1 MGSHFSTDPNVVAQ
15 PVRAG
20 RGISKVKRSQS
31 DNFKALLTNQARYQL
46 LVDAV
51 TDYAIY
57 MLDAEGYVVS
67 WNSGAQRLKGYS
79 AKEIVGCHF
88 SRFYPEA
95 DVRAG
100 MPART
105 LATAAHEGRFEA
117 EGWRIRKG
125 GDRFW
130 AHVVVDPVRSPVGE
144 LLGFAK
150 VTRDLSERRNA
161 EESLHRSEEQ
171 FRLLV
176 QGVTD
181 YAIYMLDPNGI
192 VTSWNVGAQR
202 IKGYLPEEIIGS
214 HFSRFYRPEDRERG
228 QPQATLA
235 TAEREGRFEA
245 EGWRVRKDGSH
256 FWANVVVDPIRDDE
270 GRIIGFAKVTRDV
283 TEKHNNQLALERARE
298 ALFQSQKLEA
308 VGQLTGGVAHDF
320 NNLLMVVLSSLELLR
335 KRVPDDA
342 ALKRLIDNAAQGA
355 KRGVT
360 LTQRML
366 AFARRQELKP
376 FAVDVRSL
384 VHGMKDLIERSV
396 DPTIEVFIDL
406 PTELPPILID
416 ANQLELAILNLVVNA
431 RDAMP
436 DGGSVRITA
445 RREAVD
451 AATGGLAPGFYI
463 CLAIAD
469 SGSGM
474 NQETLARATEPFFTT
489 KGSGKGT
496 GLGLPMV
503 YGLAVQSGGNL
514 VLSSAEGQ
522 GTTAEL
528 WLPVAAADAAKAQGI
543 AATQESRP
551 ELAPMHM
558 VAVDDDPLVLAGTV
572 SMLED
577 LGHSVLAAASGRQA
591 LELVLG
597 DSRVAMVITDQ
608 VMPGMTGAELAARLR
623 AERPGLPI
631 VLVSGFGEIPS
642 GLDHMTLRLAKPFD
656 RPQLSDAIGKACEAD
671 RRRLRE

>member
-1 MGSHFSTDPNVVAQ
+1 M
-15 PVRAG
+15 
-20 RGISKVKRSQS
+20 KRSQS

-105 LATAAHEGRFEA
+105 LATAAREGRFEA
-117 EGWRIRKG
+117 EAWRIRKG
-125 GDRFW
+125 GTRFW
-130 AHVVVDPVRSPVGE
+130 AHIVVDPVRSPTGE

-150 VTRDLSERRNA
+150 VTRDLTERRNA

-202 IKGYLPEEIIGS
+202 IKGYLPEEVIGS

-235 TAEREGRFEA
+235 TAVREGRFEA

-308 VGQLTGGVAHDF
+308 IGQLTGGVAHDF

-366 AFARRQELKP
+366 AFARR
-376 FAVDVRSL
+376 
-384 VHGMKDLIERSV
+384 
-396 DPTIEVFIDL
+396 
-406 PTELPPILID
+406 
-416 ANQLELAILNLVVNA
+416 
-431 RDAMP
+431 
-436 DGGSVRITA
+436 
-445 RREAVD
+445 
-451 AATGGLAPGFYI
+451 
-463 CLAIAD
+463 
-469 SGSGM
+469 
-474 NQETLARATEPFFTT
+474 
-489 KGSGKGT
+489 
-496 GLGLPMV
+496 
-503 YGLAVQSGGNL
+503 
-514 VLSSAEGQ
+514 
-522 GTTAEL
+522 
-528 WLPVAAADAAKAQGI
+528 
-543 AATQESRP
+543 
-551 ELAPMHM
+551 
-558 VAVDDDPLVLAGTV
+558 
-572 SMLED
+572 
-577 LGHSVLAAASGRQA
+577 
-591 LELVLG
+591 
-597 DSRVAMVITDQ
+597 
-608 VMPGMTGAELAARLR
+608 
-623 AERPGLPI
+623 
-631 VLVSGFGEIPS
+631 
-642 GLDHMTLRLAKPFD
+642 
-656 RPQLSDAIGKACEAD
+656 
-671 RRRLRE
+671 